1 LAALE
6 AKTGGLAMYHH
17 QRALIVDRAKD
28 LRKRETEAEAVLW
41 EELRKRK
48 LGGCKIRR
56 QHPFGS
62 YIADFYCSE
71 RKLVI
76 EIDGGIHD
84 GEQVKEYDE
93 IRQKAIEFYGIRVIR
108 FRNEDVLNRMEFVL
122 AEIEK
127 NFTNKDCQPSILL
140 PPW

>member
-1 LAALE
+1 
-6 AKTGGLAMYHH
+6 MYHH
-17 QRALIVDRAKD
+17 QRAVIVDRAKD
-28 LRKRETEAEAVLW
+28 LRKRQTEAEAVLW

-48 LGGCKIRR
+48 LGGHKIRR

-62 YIADFYCSE
+62 YIADFYCPV

-84 GEQVKEYDE
+84 DKAVKEYDE

-108 FRNEDVLNRMEFVL
+108 FRNEDVLRRMKFVL
-122 AEIEK
+122 AEVER
-127 NFTNKDCQPSILL
+127 NLRE
-140 PPW
+140 